1 MGLRPK
7 CPIWRSLAWSSRTW
21 SLWDPVRIRTRG
33 AGAVLGSGAVRAGA
47 AVDAFGLGGGVVGE
61 GVGGFASS
69 VAEAVGEGLA
79 VGAAACVARTG
90 GGASCAPVA
99 VPGSQAVARAARAT
113 IETIGTAVTRRAR
126 GRLPPVLGAGAEG
139 DADAFAMAGPLVPV
153 TALGTVGAVGPLG
166 TACPPGPDTPGLDTP
181 GLETPEP
188 DTPGPDI
195 ASCAR
200 TRSPSM
206 PPLASRPSHPLFVSA
221 IARSPLAHPPAR
233 CLLYGTDSRPARSP
247 NPPSDPRRASS
258 PPRVRP
264 VDHGRVRP
272 AGAGPLR
279 PGAEP
284 LIPPGETAGRRPVR
298 TCETPSMLGVTD
310 LPTYLAGL
318 ALIVL
323 LPGPNSLY
331 VLSVAARRGVRTGY
345 TAAAGVWTGDTVLM
359 TLSALGAASLLQT
372 TPLLFAIV
380 KYAGA
385 GYLTWMAIGMLRA
398 AVSLWRERHR
408 RTAELVETAEAPEAA
423 ASMERP
429 YRRALVVSLINPKA
443 ILFLISFF
451 VQFVDPGYAY
461 PALSFLVLGTL
472 LQLASFAYLSVLIF
486 GGTRLAAAFRRRKR
500 LSAGATSAAG
510 VLFLGFAAKLS
521 LSSV

>member
-1 MGLRPK
+1 
-7 CPIWRSLAWSSRTW
+7 
-21 SLWDPVRIRTRG
+21 
-33 AGAVLGSGAVRAGA
+33 
-47 AVDAFGLGGGVVGE
+47 
-61 GVGGFASS
+61 
-69 VAEAVGEGLA
+69 
-79 VGAAACVARTG
+79 
-90 GGASCAPVA
+90 
-99 VPGSQAVARAARAT
+99 
-113 IETIGTAVTRRAR
+113 
-126 GRLPPVLGAGAEG
+126 
-139 DADAFAMAGPLVPV
+139 
-153 TALGTVGAVGPLG
+153 
-166 TACPPGPDTPGLDTP
+166 
-181 GLETPEP
+181 
-188 DTPGPDI
+188 
-195 ASCAR
+195 
-200 TRSPSM
+200 
-206 PPLASRPSHPLFVSA
+206 
-221 IARSPLAHPPAR
+221 
-233 CLLYGTDSRPARSP
+233 
-247 NPPSDPRRASS
+247 
-258 PPRVRP
+258 
-264 VDHGRVRP
+264 
-272 AGAGPLR
+272 
-279 PGAEP
+279 
-284 LIPPGETAGRRPVR
+284 
-298 TCETPSMLGVTD
+298 MLGVTD

-408 RTAELVETAEAPEAA
+408 RTAELVESVEADGVRDAA
-423 ASMERP
+423 DAAGPVEKP
-429 YRRALVVSLINPKA
+429 YRRALVVSLFNPKA

-461 PALSFLVLGTL
+461 PALSFLLLGTL

-500 LSAGATSAAG
+500 LSATATSAAG

>member
-1 MGLRPK
+1 
-7 CPIWRSLAWSSRTW
+7 
-21 SLWDPVRIRTRG
+21 
-33 AGAVLGSGAVRAGA
+33 
-47 AVDAFGLGGGVVGE
+47 
-61 GVGGFASS
+61 
-69 VAEAVGEGLA
+69 
-79 VGAAACVARTG
+79 
-90 GGASCAPVA
+90 
-99 VPGSQAVARAARAT
+99 
-113 IETIGTAVTRRAR
+113 
-126 GRLPPVLGAGAEG
+126 
-139 DADAFAMAGPLVPV
+139 
-153 TALGTVGAVGPLG
+153 
-166 TACPPGPDTPGLDTP
+166 
-181 GLETPEP
+181 
-188 DTPGPDI
+188 
-195 ASCAR
+195 
-200 TRSPSM
+200 
-206 PPLASRPSHPLFVSA
+206 
-221 IARSPLAHPPAR
+221 
-233 CLLYGTDSRPARSP
+233 
-247 NPPSDPRRASS
+247 
-258 PPRVRP
+258 
-264 VDHGRVRP
+264 
-272 AGAGPLR
+272 
-279 PGAEP
+279 
-284 LIPPGETAGRRPVR
+284 
-298 TCETPSMLGVTD
+298 MLGVTD

-385 GYLTWMAIGMLRA
+385 AYLTWMAIGMLRA

-408 RTAELVETAEAPEAA
+408 RTAELVETVETADAAEASGATAPV
-423 ASMERP
+423 ERP

-461 PALSFLVLGTL
+461 PALSFLLLGTL